1 MKLSDFLKDRV
12 NYIVSTLTTSSL
24 AIAVIWVLNPIGG
37 PSLAILAGIL
47 YIVGAVIPLTME
59 YLQKKDF
66 YQNLLLIFDSLDR
79 KNLLAEMISPPSFK
93 EGILL
98 YDIIRASNKSMLE
111 EINRYKQMQREY
123 REYIE
128 MWVHEI
134 KTPISSSR
142 LIAQNNRSEVMESM
156 SEELQKIECFIE
168 QVLFYSRSNTVEKDY
183 IIKELNLKELCF
195 EIIKKNSKLFIHNK
209 IAVITEEL
217 DFTIY
222 SDSKW
227 VEFIIN
233 QILTNSVKYKNKPEA
248 YIKLSAQRSDNN
260 IILIIE
266 DNGIGISETE
276 LPRIFDKGFTGSN
289 GRNNERSTGMGLYI
303 TKKLCDKLG
312 LSITAASQY
321 GKGTS
326 MTIIFPK
333 SSMMDDI
340 R

>member
-12 NYIVSTLTTSSL
+12 NYIVSTLIASFL

-37 PSLAILAGIL
+37 PSLAILVGIL

-111 EINRYKQMQREY
+111 DINRYKLMQREY

-156 SEELQKIECFIE
+156 SEELQKIESFIE

-195 EIIKKNSKLFIHNK
+195 EIIKKNSKLFIYNK
-209 IAVITEEL
+209 IAVITDEL

-227 VEFIIN
+227 LEFILN

-248 YIKLSAQRSDNN
+248 YIKLSAQKSGNN
-260 IILIIE
+260 ITLTIE

-276 LPRIFDKGFTGSN
+276 IPRIFDKGFTGSN
-289 GRNNERSTGMGLYI
+289 GRSNERSTGMGLYI

-321 GKGTS
+321 GERTT
-326 MTIIFPK
+326 MTIVFPK
-333 SSMMDDI
+333 SSMMEDI